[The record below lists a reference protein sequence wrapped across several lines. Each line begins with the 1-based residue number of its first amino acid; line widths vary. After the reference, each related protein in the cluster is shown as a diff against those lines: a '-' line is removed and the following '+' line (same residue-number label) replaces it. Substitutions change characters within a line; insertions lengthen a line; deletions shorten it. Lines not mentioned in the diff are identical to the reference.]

1 MKILFLI
8 ILIVIL
14 NINIVLGCTCIEE
27 SFIHSY
33 NRISTIFTG
42 KVETIKIP
50 KDSIGLAE
58 IRLSVKEYWKQETKK
73 EITVYTSIEECGYNF
88 NKDKEYLVYADKVN
102 KKLTVSLCGRTKELE
117 ESKEDLYLLDKGTKP
132 TAEAVTTE
140 IKKEWA
146 AAGILIIVLILMY
159 IVLNINKTKLR

>member
-1 MKILFLI
+1 MA
-8 ILIVIL
+8 
-14 NINIVLGCTCIEE
+14 GC
-27 SFIHSY
+27 
-33 NRISTIFTG
+33 RQG
-42 KVETIKIP
+42 Q
-50 KDSIGLAE
+50 G
-58 IRLSVKEYWKQETKK
+58 KQETKK